1 MNKFFHKGFFK
12 EIFRQLLVPGLI
24 CGGLLMLVLAVIA
37 LDSFARIA
45 DVFPVPTG
53 KNMAGPFIL
62 FVYVTGFL
70 FTFLAYGWLNKRSN
84 SDFYHS
90 LPVTRSA
97 MYFSTSCAVLLWMF
111 IGILGF
117 AVLRALVSLVTGTP
131 FNYLLFLCVVINML
145 IASVEVVGAVSI
157 SCALSGTRFLSLFGA
172 AIVLFMPRLLLTVL
186 SLFIDGIQ
194 NGTLIVSKLS
204 FLFDPSYNI
213 IGSPLSW
220 MRLGMFNMIA
230 TDVDY
235 ANVSAMVY
243 TLCYSLLLHAAACVL
258 FVKRRSEAAGTNA
271 AGNGFRRIAA
281 ICIGMPL
288 LLVLGALILFDNLPP
303 NAAFVGLLLIAISFV
318 FFCLFSIIC
327 TKSGRKTLRDM
338 PWFLVS
344 IGAAALLV
352 LASRWIVR
360 YAQSLELA
368 PEDIKGYYLVDSED
382 TAYYDIYT
390 GARGDDYTDV
400 LTEDIKFTDEES
412 RRIIAERI
420 DSDSVSASNAGNS
433 IRVRVDRKHGCD
445 VYRRIFLSTREYNKL
460 VELRMLNERYAEICY
475 EFPKGVNY
483 YAVDN
488 LNMHYSN
495 ELVKIFKDEYE
506 TLSDEMKV
514 SVRTP
519 YSPEYYDQSEIHSL
533 LIYGCDGVKNYSR
546 SYAIDARMPRTYAAY
561 LDMLNELHSRSA
573 IKALNEIEAWGVTK
587 DENVSFDIRIEGNE
601 LSGYVSLWDFYQGSD
616 PNSDDPHEYV
626 PELFELISILK
637 NAGLTN
643 DIEDHLIVYTNYYD
657 YREVIRSADDFG
669 IMAIKL
675 SDEDMDRVRE
685 LMAAIDA
692 KYHVQETEYWESY

>member
-1 MNKFFHKGFFK
+1 MNKFFHKGYFK

-53 KNMAGPFIL
+53 KNMAAPFIL

-186 SLFIDGIQ
+186 SFFIDGIQ
-194 NGTLIVSKLS
+194 NGTLVVSKLS

-220 MRLGMFNMIA
+220 MRLGIFNMIA

-258 FVKRRSEAAGTNA
+258 FMKRRSEAAGTNA

-288 LLVLGALILFDNLPP
+288 LLVLGALILFENLPP
-303 NAAFVGLLLIAISFV
+303 NAAVVGLLLIAVSFV

-382 TAYYDIYT
+382 AAYYDIYT
-390 GARGDDYTDV
+390 GVRGGDYTDV

-433 IRVRVDRKHGCD
+433 IIVRVDRKHGCD

-495 ELVKIFKDEYE
+495 ELVEIFKDEYE

-561 LDMLNELHSRSA
+561 LDMLNELHSGSA

-601 LSGYVSLWDFYQGSD
+601 LSGYVSLWDFYQGAD

-692 KYHVQETEYWESY
+692 KYHVPETEYWESY

>member
-53 KNMAGPFIL
+53 KNMAAPFIL

-117 AVLRALVSLVTGTP
+117 AVLRALVSLFTGTP

-186 SLFIDGIQ
+186 SFFIDGIQ

-220 MRLGMFNMIA
+220 MRLGIFNMIA

-368 PEDIKGYYLVDSED
+368 PEDIKGYYLVNSED
-382 TAYYDIYT
+382 AAYYDIYT
-390 GARGDDYTDV
+390 GVRGGDYTDV

-433 IRVRVDRKHGCD
+433 IIVRVDRKHGCD

-460 VELRMLNERYAEICY
+460 AELRMLNERYAEICY

-495 ELVKIFKDEYE
+495 ELAEIFKDEYE

-561 LDMLNELHSRSA
+561 LDMLNELHSGSA

-685 LMAAIDA
+685 LMTAIDA
-692 KYHVQETEYWESY
+692 KYHVPETEYWESY